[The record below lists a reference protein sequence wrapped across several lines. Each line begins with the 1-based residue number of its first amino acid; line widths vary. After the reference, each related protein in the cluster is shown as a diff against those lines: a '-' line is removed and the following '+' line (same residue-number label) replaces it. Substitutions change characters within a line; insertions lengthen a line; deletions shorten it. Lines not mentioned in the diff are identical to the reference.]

1 MAKSRSIL
9 FTALLC
15 LGFTAGVLAAEE
27 PGNTAGNGDTAA
39 SGADPQ
45 FSDQQLES
53 FVAAALELRAIRQEW
68 GPKIQNAE
76 SEEAASAM
84 RSEGVDEMKAAVID
98 HGLKPETYNQ
108 IGQAVRNDPQL
119 QERVTRIAQAM
130 QPGDSQTN

>member
-9 FTALLC
+9 LTALLC
-15 LGFTAGVLAAEE
+15 LGFTAPILAAEE
-27 PGNTAGNGDTAA
+27 PGSTAGNGDTAA
-39 SGADPQ
+39 SEADLQ

-68 GPKIQNAE
+68 GPKIQSAE

-84 RSEGVDEMKAAVID
+84 RSEGVEEMKAAVID

-108 IGQAVRNDPQL
+108 IGQAVREDPQL
-119 QERVTRIAQAM
+119 QQRVTDIAQSM
-130 QPGDSQTN
+130 QPGGGQTE

>member
-1 MAKSRSIL
+1 MAKSRSIFL
-9 FTALLC
+9 TALLC
-15 LGFTAGVLAAEE
+15 LGFAAPVLAAEE
-27 PGNTAGNGDTAA
+27 PGSAAGNDAPAA
-39 SGADPQ
+39 SGGDPQ

-76 SEEAASAM
+76 SEEAAKSM

-108 IGQAVRNDPQL
+108 IGQAVRNDPEL
-119 QERVTRIAQAM
+119 QKRVTSIAQAM
-130 QPGDSQTN
+130 QPGGNQTN

>member
-15 LGFTAGVLAAEE
+15 LGFTAPALAAEE

-39 SGADPQ
+39 AGADLQ

-119 QERVTRIAQAM
+119 QKRVTRIAQAM